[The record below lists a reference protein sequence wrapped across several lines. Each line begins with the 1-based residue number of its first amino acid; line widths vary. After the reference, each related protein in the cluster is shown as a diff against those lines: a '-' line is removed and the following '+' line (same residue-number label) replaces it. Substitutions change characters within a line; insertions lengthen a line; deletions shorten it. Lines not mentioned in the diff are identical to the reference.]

1 MSPSAEKDE
10 PGASSIVTHEHAP
23 PASDPPP
30 PAADPRGIVTASTP
44 HQGAGGSAKKKKKE
58 AEHVGAVE
66 VPFATAQKHDTEE
79 IAWFSQQRRNRYML
93 LLSLVLVIGSFVAV
107 VIPVPPR
114 GSNGKGSSERGEA
127 STSCVGYEAC
137 SGDTGTGS
145 CVGPSACR
153 GSTSLTVSEGSCIG
167 KSNFLME

>member
-79 IAWFSQQRRNRYML
+79 IAWFSQRRNRCML
-93 LLSLVLVIGSFVAV
+93 FLILVLVIGSFVAV